1 MKLFFAPT
9 SPFVRKCLICAAA
22 LKLQD
27 RLELV
32 SAKAHPVVRDVQVVQ
47 HNPLGKIPALL
58 TDDGLTLYDSR
69 VICEYLN
76 SLVQGPLFPA
86 DGQARW
92 QALSLQSLADGM
104 MDACVLARYEDIVR
118 PEELRWPTWKSSQL
132 KKVSAG
138 LRALETQAD
147 TLGQQPDI
155 GNIAVACA
163 LWYLDLRYAEIDWR
177 QSYPLLAQWYQGF
190 SQQPAIAA
198 NWQTET

>member
-9 SPFVRKCLICAAA
+9 SLFVRKCLICAAA

-76 SLVQGPLFPA
+76 SLVQGPLAGAEPA
-86 DGQARW
+86 
-92 QALSLQSLADGM
+92 
-104 MDACVLARYEDIVR
+104 V
-118 PEELRWPTWKSSQL
+118 
-132 KKVSAG
+132 
-138 LRALETQAD
+138 
-147 TLGQQPDI
+147 I
-155 GNIAVACA
+155 G
-163 LWYLDLRYAEIDWR
+163 
-177 QSYPLLAQWYQGF
+177 
-190 SQQPAIAA
+190 
-198 NWQTET
+198 